1 MLHFVLS
8 PGRERIGLGYG
19 EQQGLG
25 GSDGRRAGQGG
36 VGEGSK
42 VQAPLKGGVEG

>member
-25 GSDGRRAGQGG
+25 GSDGRSAGG

-42 VQAPLKGGVEG
+42 VHAPLKGGVEG